1 MGFWTV
7 KAIVSLR
14 FPTTETPLL
23 CKKKRLAK
31 SDFVT
36 DSNNF
41 DMPRKRREGGAG
53 QKGEKVSVFQAFGQ

>member
-1 MGFWTV
+1 MGFWAV

-14 FPTTETPLL
+14 FPTTKNPLL
-23 CKKKRLAK
+23 CKRKAYK
-31 SDFVT
+31 SDFAT

>member
-1 MGFWTV
+1 MTV
-7 KAIVSLR
+7 LSNTLIHRLFLSWSR
-14 FPTTETPLL
+14 PLSSV
-23 CKKKRLAK
+23 KERLAK